1 MYSFVIIPEDPVSVD
16 GGTSFEYRCEYEKPS
31 TKMSWQ
37 RRRRINGTEVN
48 DLIPSNLI
56 KVLSHPKKSVE
67 VYSIKK
73 VTSKDS
79 GTYRCAVMENGGQ
92 RETSVA
98 VLQVKSK

>member
-1 MYSFVIIPEDPVSVD
+1 MPKDAVSVD
-16 GGTSFEYRCEYEKPS
+16 GGTSFEYRCEYGKPS
-31 TKMSWQ
+31 TRMSWQ
-37 RRRRINGTEVN
+37 RRRTINGTEVK

-56 KVLSHPKKSVE
+56 KVLYYPTKSVE
-67 VYSIKK
+67 IYSIKK

-79 GTYRCAVMENGGQ
+79 GTYKCAVMENGRR

>member
-1 MYSFVIIPEDPVSVD
+1 MYSFEIIPKNAVSVD
-16 GGTSFEYRCEYEKPS
+16 GGTSFEYRCEYGKAS
-31 TKMSWQ
+31 TEMIWQ
-37 RRRRINGTEVN
+37 RRRTINGTEVN
-48 DLIPSNLI
+48 DLIPPNLI
-56 KVLSHPKKSVE
+56 KVLSHTSKSVE

-79 GTYRCAVMENGGQ
+79 GTYRCAVMENGRR